1 MANNWQNFNR
11 ARRASHHVSRFHKK
25 DFCVCAVIAVAIVIS
40 FLSVIIFLPDKFL
53 PITGDCKN
61 MLTTLLQSLAAA
73 AYSSSRSV
81 VTNNYAIALFIESS
95 VRKKLTATYKIKQIF
110 DYSKICEIFCS
121 SL

>member
-61 MLTTLLQSLAAA
+61 MILTDRLFKFTTLLQSLAAA
-73 AYSSSRSV
+73 YSSSRSL
-81 VTNNYAIALFIESS
+81 VTNNYAIALLIEGS
-95 VRKKLTATYKIKQIF
+95 VRKECTGRYV
-110 DYSKICEIFCS
+110 
-121 SL
+121 